1 MKAFIKKILSIV
13 TLGSALVAGSPAVI
27 AAGLM
32 TPSDASIPALEIKS
46 HHVDVTIDNGYAITQ
61 VDQVFSNPNTTD
73 LEAIYSFPVP
83 EKGAVSEFTV
93 WIDGQPVIGEVLKK
107 EQARKLYEAEKAAG
121 REAGLTEKKQHY
133 RFEVSI
139 SPVRANQDVR
149 IRMVYLQTAHV
160 DNSMGRYV
168 YPLEEG
174 QTDSQAD
181 AFWSYNPVVKEDFSF
196 NVNLRSAYPVTGVRL
211 PEHPAAVISNSSDQE
226 WQVALGKSIRS
237 PAEVTRSEEVPST
250 STAVKA
256 EAESVVVATSN
267 QAAMRLDKDIVVY
280 WRLAPNLPGSI
291 DLVTH
296 REPGAARGTFMMTMT
311 PGDDL
316 AKITEGRDWAFVLDM
331 SGSMSGKYQTMVNA
345 VQGALGRLNPED
357 RFQLTLFDDQVMDLT
372 NQWIN
377 ATPENVTKWGNT
389 LANTAPRGSTNLY
402 AGLKQGLNKLDADRT
417 GAIILV
423 TDGEANVGIT
433 EKKQF
438 LSMMEGHDVRLFTAV
453 MGNGANRP
461 LLNAMTEISNGFAVS
476 VSNSDDIAGK
486 LMEFTSK
493 VSHEALHD
501 VSLNI
506 SGIKTADLT
515 PQQISSLY
523 RGEQL
528 VVFGHYWGSGEA
540 TVTLTGKVSGE
551 AKTYRSRFDFPENET
566 LYPEVE
572 RLWAYAKI
580 QSLQDK
586 IDYLGAEGDYKNAI
600 IDLAVENSLVTDHTS
615 MIVMRDEQFAAQG
628 IERKNKQRRAKET
641 QAKATR
647 SQAPVVNH
655 RVDTST
661 PAFSKPR
668 ASHRSGGGNSGGGS
682 LSLLLLLPLALLG
695 VFRRRHLN

>member
-13 TLGSALVAGSPAVI
+13 TLGTALVVSSPATM

-32 TPSDASIPALEIKS
+32 TPSDASVPALEIKS
-46 HHVDVTIDNGYAITQ
+46 HYVNVTIGDGYAVTQ
-61 VDQVFSNPNTTD
+61 VDQVFSNPNATD
-73 LEAIYSFPVP
+73 MEATYSFPVP

-107 EQARKLYEAEKAAG
+107 ERARKLYEAEKTAG
-121 REAGLTEKKQHY
+121 REAGLTEKNQHY
-133 RFEVSI
+133 RFEVKV

-149 IRMVYLQTAHV
+149 IRMVYLQAAHI

-174 QTDSQAD
+174 QTDSQAN

-196 NVNLRSAYPVTGVRL
+196 NVTLRSGYPVTGLRL
-211 PEHPAAVISNSSDQE
+211 PEHPAAIISNSNDQE
-226 WQVALGKSIRS
+226 WQVSMGQSSGAQASAADEDAVESDGNVN
-237 PAEVTRSEEVPST
+237 PAN
-250 STAVKA
+250 A
-256 EAESVVVATSN
+256 N
-267 QAAMRLDKDIVVY
+267 QAAMRLDKDIVLY

-296 REPGAARGTFMMTMT
+296 REPGAKRGTFMMTVT

-357 RFQLTLFDDQVMDLT
+357 RFQLTLFDNQVMDLT

-377 ATPENVTKWGNT
+377 ATPENVTKWGET
-389 LANTAPRGSTNLY
+389 LANTKPRGSTNLY
-402 AGLKQGLNKLDADRT
+402 AGLKRGLSKLDADRT

-433 EKKQF
+433 EKKKF
-438 LSMMEGHDVRLFTAV
+438 LSMMEGQDVRLFTAV

-461 LLNAMTEISNGFAVS
+461 LLNAMTEVSNGFAVS

-493 VSHEALHD
+493 VSHQAWHD
-501 VSLNI
+501 VSLKI
-506 SGIKTADLT
+506 AGIKTADLT
-515 PQQISSLY
+515 PEQISSLY

-528 VVFGHYWGSGEA
+528 VMFGHHWGAGEA
-540 TVTLTGKVSGE
+540 TVTLSGKVSGE
-551 AKTYRSRFDFPENET
+551 AKTYRSTFAFPENET
-566 LYPEVE
+566 LYPEIE

-586 IDYLGAEGDYKNAI
+586 IDYFGAEGDYKNAI
-600 IDLAVENSLVTDHTS
+600 VDLAVENSLVTDHTS
-615 MIVMRDEQFAAQG
+615 MIVMRDEQFAAHG
-628 IERKNKQRRAKET
+628 IERKNKQRRDKETKAKE
-641 QAKATR
+641 KR
-647 SQAPVVNH
+647 SQAPVKSH
-655 RVDTST
+655 RADTSK

-668 ASHRSGGGNSGGGS
+668 ASHSSGGGGGS
-682 LSLLLLLPLALLG
+682 LNFLLLFPLVLLG
-695 VFRRRHLN
+695 LLRMKAKRPLKRT